1 MTNVANNTLVYKAV
15 AKGLAMLGD
24 QIDKD
29 NRKLI
34 QMLAS
39 LDKLQIKLSKG
50 PAGFKQLA
58 KAEKEV
64 DAATQAYA
72 QALHARAAAEQKRT
86 ELKKLLDTQLRQNLE
101 RDRGDQSALRK
112 DPAIQAGQKSRENR
126 AIANDPTQSYDVRK
140 KALDDYVLYEEQTL
154 QASAQSQIDMLIKQ
168 RAQEQKV
175 DAGNWKERQRIAE
188 ELAFEILPIYQGA
201 DKEQLK
207 VEIESLQ
214 TLLNMGDGALSM
226 EDRLN
231 YQQQLDNAKQ
241 VLQQVEN
248 VEALTAERIQ
258 TIRSQSRAV
267 DQKEQEQKN
276 EQELKSAQE
285 MAEKRDKLIA
295 DGVKVSKE
303 LMDGLFK
310 SSLNRLEKE
319 SEANEEWAEEQR
331 ERVDELE
338 EAGAISKEQA
348 DARKAAIDS
357 KEEERAKELEK
368 KKAELKKKQAI
379 YEKTLSIAQIGWSTA
394 AAILGI
400 WKDYPKY
407 DFGISATAATVMVAA
422 LGAAQIA
429 SVLATPL
436 PEYAAGTRNHPG
448 GLAVVGDGGRPEVVM
463 TPSGGLFRT
472 PASDTLVDL
481 PARSVV
487 FPSVE
492 EAMKNLDLFVP
503 SVADAID
510 SLDPLPKIDSRP
522 DNRTI
527 INIDVDRIVNTQEKN
542 TRVLNQILF
551 GVNRDRANRR
561 FYTLRAN
568 LRHTKTFN

>member
-175 DAGNWKERQRIAE
+175 DAGNRKERQRIAE
-188 ELAFEILPIYQGA
+188 ELAFEIAAIETRSIT
-201 DKEQLK
+201 EQLK
-207 VEIESLQ
+207 IESEGGQ
-214 TLLNMGDGALSM
+214 TMLAMTEDENARREIAVETEKKIDRQRIALMKSTSNTLIAANVLTGKETLKIKETIGKEVLALVQTTGAQEVKQTEKTEEEKAKIRAKVKADLIGFFKEGAKVS
-226 EDRLN
+226 DAAF
-231 YQQQLDNAKQ
+231 NA
-241 VLQQVEN
+241 
-248 VEALTAERIQ
+248 AIERID
-258 TIRSQSRAV
+258 RESKAN
-267 DQKEQEQKN
+267 QE
-276 EQELKSAQE
+276 A
-285 MAEKRDKLIA
+285 A
-295 DGVKVSKE
+295 D
-303 LMDGLFK
+303 
-310 SSLNRLEKE
+310 
-319 SEANEEWAEEQR
+319 EQR
-331 ERVDELE
+331 SRVDELE
-338 EAGAISKEQA
+338 MSGAISKEQA
-348 DARKAAIDS
+348 DARKAAITQ
-357 KEEERAKELEK
+357 KEEQREKELARQKAAMQK
-368 KKAELKKKQAI
+368 KKTIFEIILNTATAVVEALPNFILAGI
-379 YEKTLSIAQIGWSTA
+379 VA
-394 AAILGI
+394 AA
-400 WKDYPKY
+400 
-407 DFGISATAATVMVAA
+407 
-422 LGAAQIA
+422 GAAQLGIA
-429 SVLATPL
+429 IAQPL

-542 TRVLNQILF
+542 TWVLNQILF

>member
-86 ELKKLLDTQLRQNLE
+86 KLKKLLDTQLRQNLE

-175 DAGNWKERQRIAE
+175 DAGNRKERQRIAE
-188 ELAFEILPIYQGA
+188 ELAFEIAAIETRSIT
-201 DKEQLK
+201 EQLK
-207 VEIESLQ
+207 IESEGGQ
-214 TLLNMGDGALSM
+214 TMLAMTEDENARREIAVETEKKIDRQRIALMKSTSNTLIAANVLTGKETLKIKETIGKEVLALVQTTGAQEVKQTEKTEEEKAKIRAKVKADLIGFFKEGAKVS
-226 EDRLN
+226 DAAF
-231 YQQQLDNAKQ
+231 NA
-241 VLQQVEN
+241 
-248 VEALTAERIQ
+248 AIERID
-258 TIRSQSRAV
+258 RESKAN
-267 DQKEQEQKN
+267 QE
-276 EQELKSAQE
+276 A
-285 MAEKRDKLIA
+285 A
-295 DGVKVSKE
+295 D
-303 LMDGLFK
+303 
-310 SSLNRLEKE
+310 
-319 SEANEEWAEEQR
+319 EQR
-331 ERVDELE
+331 SRVDELE
-338 EAGAISKEQA
+338 MSGAISKEQA
-348 DARKAAIDS
+348 DARKAAITQ
-357 KEEERAKELEK
+357 KEEQREKELARQKAAMQK
-368 KKAELKKKQAI
+368 KKTIFEIILNTATAVVEALPNFILAGI
-379 YEKTLSIAQIGWSTA
+379 VA
-394 AAILGI
+394 AA
-400 WKDYPKY
+400 
-407 DFGISATAATVMVAA
+407 
-422 LGAAQIA
+422 GAAQLGIA
-429 SVLATPL
+429 IAQPL

>member
-1 MTNVANNTLVYKAV
+1 MTNVANNTLVYKSV

-175 DAGNWKERQRIAE
+175 DAGNRKERQRIAE
-188 ELAFEILPIYQGA
+188 ELAFEIAAIETRSIT
-201 DKEQLK
+201 EQLK
-207 VEIESLQ
+207 IESEGGQ
-214 TLLNMGDGALSM
+214 TMLAMTEDENARREIAVETEKKIDRQRIALMKSTSNTLIAANVLTGKETLKIKETIGKEVLALVQTTGAQEVKQTEKTEEEKAKIRAKVKADLIGFFKEGAKVS
-226 EDRLN
+226 DAAF
-231 YQQQLDNAKQ
+231 NA
-241 VLQQVEN
+241 
-248 VEALTAERIQ
+248 AIERID
-258 TIRSQSRAV
+258 RESKAN
-267 DQKEQEQKN
+267 QE
-276 EQELKSAQE
+276 A
-285 MAEKRDKLIA
+285 A
-295 DGVKVSKE
+295 D
-303 LMDGLFK
+303 
-310 SSLNRLEKE
+310 
-319 SEANEEWAEEQR
+319 EQR
-331 ERVDELE
+331 SRVDELE
-338 EAGAISKEQA
+338 MSGAISKEQA
-348 DARKAAIDS
+348 DARKAAITQ
-357 KEEERAKELEK
+357 KEEQREKELARQKAAMQK
-368 KKAELKKKQAI
+368 KKTIFEIILNTATAVVEALPNFILAGI
-379 YEKTLSIAQIGWSTA
+379 VA
-394 AAILGI
+394 AA
-400 WKDYPKY
+400 
-407 DFGISATAATVMVAA
+407 
-422 LGAAQIA
+422 GAAQLGIA
-429 SVLATPL
+429 IAQPL

>member
-175 DAGNWKERQRIAE
+175 DAGNQKERQRIAE
-188 ELAFEILPIYQGA
+188 ELAFEIAAIETRSIT
-201 DKEQLK
+201 EQLK
-207 VEIESLQ
+207 IESEGGQ
-214 TLLNMGDGALSM
+214 TMLAMTEDENARREIAVETEKKIDRQRIALMKSTSNTLIAANVLTGKETLKIKETIGKEVLALVQTTGAQEVKQTEKTEEEKAKIRAKVKADLIGFFKEGAKVS
-226 EDRLN
+226 DAAF
-231 YQQQLDNAKQ
+231 NA
-241 VLQQVEN
+241 
-248 VEALTAERIQ
+248 AIERID
-258 TIRSQSRAV
+258 RESKAN
-267 DQKEQEQKN
+267 QE
-276 EQELKSAQE
+276 A
-285 MAEKRDKLIA
+285 A
-295 DGVKVSKE
+295 D
-303 LMDGLFK
+303 
-310 SSLNRLEKE
+310 
-319 SEANEEWAEEQR
+319 EQR
-331 ERVDELE
+331 SRVDELE
-338 EAGAISKEQA
+338 MSGAISKEQA
-348 DARKAAIDS
+348 DARKAAITQ
-357 KEEERAKELEK
+357 KEEQREKELARQKAAMQK
-368 KKAELKKKQAI
+368 KKTIFEIILNTATAVVEALPNFILAGI
-379 YEKTLSIAQIGWSTA
+379 VA
-394 AAILGI
+394 AA
-400 WKDYPKY
+400 
-407 DFGISATAATVMVAA
+407 
-422 LGAAQIA
+422 GAAQLGIA
-429 SVLATPL
+429 IAQPL

>member
-39 LDKLQIKLSKG
+39 LDKLQIKLSTG

-175 DAGNWKERQRIAE
+175 DAGNRKERQRIAE
-188 ELAFEILPIYQGA
+188 ELAFEIAAIETRSIT
-201 DKEQLK
+201 EQLK
-207 VEIESLQ
+207 IESEGGQ
-214 TLLNMGDGALSM
+214 TMLAMTEDENARREIAVETEKKIDRQRIALMKSTSNTLIAANVLTGKETLKIKETIGKEVLALVQTTGAQEVKQTEKTEEEKAKIRAKVKADLIGFFKEGAKVS
-226 EDRLN
+226 DAAF
-231 YQQQLDNAKQ
+231 NA
-241 VLQQVEN
+241 
-248 VEALTAERIQ
+248 AIERID
-258 TIRSQSRAV
+258 RESKAN
-267 DQKEQEQKN
+267 QE
-276 EQELKSAQE
+276 A
-285 MAEKRDKLIA
+285 A
-295 DGVKVSKE
+295 D
-303 LMDGLFK
+303 
-310 SSLNRLEKE
+310 
-319 SEANEEWAEEQR
+319 EQR
-331 ERVDELE
+331 SRVDELE
-338 EAGAISKEQA
+338 MSGAISKEQA
-348 DARKAAIDS
+348 DARKAAIAQ
-357 KEEERAKELEK
+357 KEEQREKELARQKAAMQK
-368 KKAELKKKQAI
+368 KKTIFEIILNTATAVVEALPNFILAGI
-379 YEKTLSIAQIGWSTA
+379 VA
-394 AAILGI
+394 AA
-400 WKDYPKY
+400 
-407 DFGISATAATVMVAA
+407 
-422 LGAAQIA
+422 GAAQLGIA
-429 SVLATPL
+429 IAQPL

>member
-175 DAGNWKERQRIAE
+175 DAGNRKERQRIAE
-188 ELAFEILPIYQGA
+188 ELAFEIAAIETRSIT
-201 DKEQLK
+201 EQLK
-207 VEIESLQ
+207 IESEGGQ
-214 TLLNMGDGALSM
+214 TMLAMTEDENARREIAVETEKKIDRQRIALMKSTSNTLIAANVLTGKETLKIKETIGKEVLALVQTTGAQEVKQTEKTEEEKAKIRAKVKADLIGFFKEGAKVS
-226 EDRLN
+226 DAAF
-231 YQQQLDNAKQ
+231 NA
-241 VLQQVEN
+241 
-248 VEALTAERIQ
+248 AIERID
-258 TIRSQSRAV
+258 RESKAN
-267 DQKEQEQKN
+267 QE
-276 EQELKSAQE
+276 A
-285 MAEKRDKLIA
+285 A
-295 DGVKVSKE
+295 D
-303 LMDGLFK
+303 
-310 SSLNRLEKE
+310 
-319 SEANEEWAEEQR
+319 EQR
-331 ERVDELE
+331 SRVDELE
-338 EAGAISKEQA
+338 MSGAISKEQA
-348 DARKAAIDS
+348 DARKAAIAQ
-357 KEEERAKELEK
+357 KEEQREKELARQKAAMQK
-368 KKAELKKKQAI
+368 KKTIFEIILNTATAVVEALPNFILAGI
-379 YEKTLSIAQIGWSTA
+379 VA
-394 AAILGI
+394 AA
-400 WKDYPKY
+400 
-407 DFGISATAATVMVAA
+407 
-422 LGAAQIA
+422 GAAQLGIA
-429 SVLATPL
+429 IALPL

>member
-175 DAGNWKERQRIAE
+175 DAGNRKERQRIAE
-188 ELAFEILPIYQGA
+188 ELAFEIAAIETRSIT
-201 DKEQLK
+201 EQLK
-207 VEIESLQ
+207 IESEGGQ
-214 TLLNMGDGALSM
+214 TMLAMTEDENARREIAVETEKKIDRQRIALMKSTSNTLIAANVLTGKETLKIKETIGKEVLALVQTTGAQEVKQTEKTEEEKAKIRAKVKADLIGFFKEGAKVS
-226 EDRLN
+226 DAAF
-231 YQQQLDNAKQ
+231 NA
-241 VLQQVEN
+241 
-248 VEALTAERIQ
+248 AIERID
-258 TIRSQSRAV
+258 RESKAN
-267 DQKEQEQKN
+267 QE
-276 EQELKSAQE
+276 A
-285 MAEKRDKLIA
+285 A
-295 DGVKVSKE
+295 D
-303 LMDGLFK
+303 
-310 SSLNRLEKE
+310 
-319 SEANEEWAEEQR
+319 EQR
-331 ERVDELE
+331 SRVDELE
-338 EAGAISKEQA
+338 MSGAISKEQA
-348 DARKAAIDS
+348 DARKAAITQ
-357 KEEERAKELEK
+357 KEEQREKELARQKAAMQK
-368 KKAELKKKQAI
+368 KKTIFEIILNTATAVVEALPNFILAGI
-379 YEKTLSIAQIGWSTA
+379 VA
-394 AAILGI
+394 AA
-400 WKDYPKY
+400 
-407 DFGISATAATVMVAA
+407 
-422 LGAAQIA
+422 GAAQLGIA
-429 SVLATPL
+429 IAQPL

-481 PARSVV
+481 HARSVV

-551 GVNRDRANRR
+551 GMNRDRANRR

>member
-175 DAGNWKERQRIAE
+175 DAGNRKERQRIAE
-188 ELAFEILPIYQGA
+188 ELAFEIAAIETRSIT
-201 DKEQLK
+201 EQLK
-207 VEIESLQ
+207 IESEGGQ
-214 TLLNMGDGALSM
+214 TMLAMTEDENARREIAVETEKKIDRQRIALMKSTSNTLIAANVLTGKETLKIKETIGKEVLALVQTTGAQEVKQTEKTEEEKAKIRAKVKADLIGFFKEGAKVS
-226 EDRLN
+226 DAAF
-231 YQQQLDNAKQ
+231 NA
-241 VLQQVEN
+241 
-248 VEALTAERIQ
+248 AIERID
-258 TIRSQSRAV
+258 RESKAN
-267 DQKEQEQKN
+267 QE
-276 EQELKSAQE
+276 A
-285 MAEKRDKLIA
+285 A
-295 DGVKVSKE
+295 D
-303 LMDGLFK
+303 
-310 SSLNRLEKE
+310 
-319 SEANEEWAEEQR
+319 EQR
-331 ERVDELE
+331 SRVDELE
-338 EAGAISKEQA
+338 MSGAISKEQA
-348 DARKAAIDS
+348 DARKAAITQ
-357 KEEERAKELEK
+357 KEEQREKELARQKAAMQK
-368 KKAELKKKQAI
+368 KKTIFEIILNTATAVVEALPNFILAGI
-379 YEKTLSIAQIGWSTA
+379 VA
-394 AAILGI
+394 AA
-400 WKDYPKY
+400 
-407 DFGISATAATVMVAA
+407 
-422 LGAAQIA
+422 GAAQLGIA
-429 SVLATPL
+429 IAQPL

-472 PASDTLVDL
+472 PASDTLVDQ

>member
-101 RDRGDQSALRK
+101 RDRGDQSVLRK

-175 DAGNWKERQRIAE
+175 DAGNRKERQRIAE
-188 ELAFEILPIYQGA
+188 ELAFEIAAIETRSIT
-201 DKEQLK
+201 EQLK
-207 VEIESLQ
+207 IESEGGQ
-214 TLLNMGDGALSM
+214 TMLAMTEDENPRREIAVETEKKIDRQRIALMKSTSNTLIAANVLTGKETLKIKETIGKEVLALVQTTGAQEVKQTEKTEEEKAKIRAKVKADLIGFFKEGAKVS
-226 EDRLN
+226 DAAF
-231 YQQQLDNAKQ
+231 NA
-241 VLQQVEN
+241 
-248 VEALTAERIQ
+248 AIERID
-258 TIRSQSRAV
+258 RESKAN
-267 DQKEQEQKN
+267 QE
-276 EQELKSAQE
+276 A
-285 MAEKRDKLIA
+285 A
-295 DGVKVSKE
+295 D
-303 LMDGLFK
+303 
-310 SSLNRLEKE
+310 
-319 SEANEEWAEEQR
+319 EQR
-331 ERVDELE
+331 SRVDELE
-338 EAGAISKEQA
+338 MSGAISKEQA
-348 DARKAAIDS
+348 DARKAAITQ
-357 KEEERAKELEK
+357 KEEQREKELARQKAAMQK
-368 KKAELKKKQAI
+368 KKTIFEIILNTATAVVEALPNFILAGI
-379 YEKTLSIAQIGWSTA
+379 VA
-394 AAILGI
+394 AA
-400 WKDYPKY
+400 
-407 DFGISATAATVMVAA
+407 
-422 LGAAQIA
+422 GAAQLGIA
-429 SVLATPL
+429 IAQPL

>member
-15 AKGLAMLGD
+15 AKGLAMLSD

-175 DAGNWKERQRIAE
+175 DAGNRKERQRIAE
-188 ELAFEILPIYQGA
+188 ELAFEIAAIETRSIT
-201 DKEQLK
+201 EQLK
-207 VEIESLQ
+207 IESEGGQ
-214 TLLNMGDGALSM
+214 TMLAMTEDENARREIAVETEKKIDRQRIALMKSTSNTLIAANVLTGKETLKIKETIGKEVLALVQTTGAQEVKQTEKTEEEKAKIRAKVKADLIGFFKEGAKVS
-226 EDRLN
+226 DAAF
-231 YQQQLDNAKQ
+231 NA
-241 VLQQVEN
+241 
-248 VEALTAERIQ
+248 AIERID
-258 TIRSQSRAV
+258 RESKAN
-267 DQKEQEQKN
+267 QE
-276 EQELKSAQE
+276 A
-285 MAEKRDKLIA
+285 A
-295 DGVKVSKE
+295 D
-303 LMDGLFK
+303 
-310 SSLNRLEKE
+310 
-319 SEANEEWAEEQR
+319 EQR
-331 ERVDELE
+331 SRVDELE
-338 EAGAISKEQA
+338 MSGAISKEQA
-348 DARKAAIDS
+348 DARKAAITQ
-357 KEEERAKELEK
+357 KEEQREKELARQKAAMQK
-368 KKAELKKKQAI
+368 KKTIFEIILNTATAVVEALPNFILAGI
-379 YEKTLSIAQIGWSTA
+379 VA
-394 AAILGI
+394 AA
-400 WKDYPKY
+400 
-407 DFGISATAATVMVAA
+407 
-422 LGAAQIA
+422 GAAQLGIA
-429 SVLATPL
+429 IAQPL

>member
-175 DAGNWKERQRIAE
+175 DAGNRKERQRIAE
-188 ELAFEILPIYQGA
+188 ELAFEIAAIETRSIT
-201 DKEQLK
+201 EQLK
-207 VEIESLQ
+207 IESEGGQ
-214 TLLNMGDGALSM
+214 TMLAMTEDENARREIAVETEKKIDRQRIALMKSTSNTLIAANVLTGKETLKIKETIGKEVLALVQTTGAQEVKQTEKTEEEKAKIRAKVKADLIGFFKEGAKVS
-226 EDRLN
+226 DAAF
-231 YQQQLDNAKQ
+231 NA
-241 VLQQVEN
+241 
-248 VEALTAERIQ
+248 AIERID
-258 TIRSQSRAV
+258 RESKAN
-267 DQKEQEQKN
+267 QE
-276 EQELKSAQE
+276 A
-285 MAEKRDKLIA
+285 A
-295 DGVKVSKE
+295 D
-303 LMDGLFK
+303 
-310 SSLNRLEKE
+310 
-319 SEANEEWAEEQR
+319 EQR
-331 ERVDELE
+331 SRVDELE
-338 EAGAISKEQA
+338 MSGAISKAQAAARTAAITQKEEQREKEL
-348 DARKAAIDS
+348 ARQKAAMQ
-357 KEEERAKELEK
+357 K
-368 KKAELKKKQAI
+368 KKTIFEIILNTATAVVEALPNFILAGI
-379 YEKTLSIAQIGWSTA
+379 VA
-394 AAILGI
+394 AA
-400 WKDYPKY
+400 
-407 DFGISATAATVMVAA
+407 
-422 LGAAQIA
+422 GAAQLGIA
-429 SVLATPL
+429 IAQPL

>member
-101 RDRGDQSALRK
+101 RDRGDQSVLRK

-175 DAGNWKERQRIAE
+175 DAGNRKERQRIAE
-188 ELAFEILPIYQGA
+188 ELAFEIAAIETRSIT
-201 DKEQLK
+201 EQLK
-207 VEIESLQ
+207 IESEGGQ
-214 TLLNMGDGALSM
+214 TMLAMTEDENARREIAVETEKKIDRQRIALMKSTSNTLIAANVLTGKETLKIKETIGKEVLALVQTTGAQEVKQTEKTEEEKAKIRAKVKADLIGFFKEGAKVS
-226 EDRLN
+226 DAAF
-231 YQQQLDNAKQ
+231 NA
-241 VLQQVEN
+241 
-248 VEALTAERIQ
+248 AIERID
-258 TIRSQSRAV
+258 RESKAN
-267 DQKEQEQKN
+267 QE
-276 EQELKSAQE
+276 A
-285 MAEKRDKLIA
+285 A
-295 DGVKVSKE
+295 D
-303 LMDGLFK
+303 
-310 SSLNRLEKE
+310 
-319 SEANEEWAEEQR
+319 EQR
-331 ERVDELE
+331 SRVDELE
-338 EAGAISKEQA
+338 MSGAISKEQA
-348 DARKAAIDS
+348 DARKAAIAQ
-357 KEEERAKELEK
+357 KEEQREKELARQKAAMQK
-368 KKAELKKKQAI
+368 KKTIFEIILNTATAVVEALPNFILAGI
-379 YEKTLSIAQIGWSTA
+379 VA
-394 AAILGI
+394 AA
-400 WKDYPKY
+400 
-407 DFGISATAATVMVAA
+407 
-422 LGAAQIA
+422 GAAQLGIA
-429 SVLATPL
+429 IAQPL

>member
-175 DAGNWKERQRIAE
+175 DAGNQKERQRIAE
-188 ELAFEILPIYQGA
+188 ELAFEIAAIETRSIT
-201 DKEQLK
+201 EQLK
-207 VEIESLQ
+207 IESEGGQ
-214 TLLNMGDGALSM
+214 TMLAMTEDENARREIAVETEKKIDRQRIALMKSTSNTLIAANVLTGKETLKIKETIGKEVLALVQTTGAQEVKQTEKTEEEKAKIRAKVKADLIGFFKEGAKVS
-226 EDRLN
+226 DAAF
-231 YQQQLDNAKQ
+231 NA
-241 VLQQVEN
+241 
-248 VEALTAERIQ
+248 AIERID
-258 TIRSQSRAV
+258 RESKAN
-267 DQKEQEQKN
+267 QE
-276 EQELKSAQE
+276 A
-285 MAEKRDKLIA
+285 A
-295 DGVKVSKE
+295 D
-303 LMDGLFK
+303 
-310 SSLNRLEKE
+310 
-319 SEANEEWAEEQR
+319 EQR
-331 ERVDELE
+331 SRVDELE
-338 EAGAISKEQA
+338 MSGAISKEQA
-348 DARKAAIDS
+348 DARKAAIAQ
-357 KEEERAKELEK
+357 KEEQREKELARQKAAMQK
-368 KKAELKKKQAI
+368 KKTIFEIILNTATAVVEALPNFILAGI
-379 YEKTLSIAQIGWSTA
+379 VA
-394 AAILGI
+394 AA
-400 WKDYPKY
+400 
-407 DFGISATAATVMVAA
+407 
-422 LGAAQIA
+422 GAAQLGIA
-429 SVLATPL
+429 IAQPL

>member
-175 DAGNWKERQRIAE
+175 DAGNRKERQRIAE
-188 ELAFEILPIYQGA
+188 ELAFEIAAIETRSIT
-201 DKEQLK
+201 EQLK
-207 VEIESLQ
+207 IESEGGQ
-214 TLLNMGDGALSM
+214 TMLAMTEDENARREIAVETEKKIDRQRIALMKSTSNTLIAANVLTGKETLKIKETIGKEVLALVQTTGAQEVKQTEKTEEEKAKIRAKVKADLIGFFKEGAKVS
-226 EDRLN
+226 DAAF
-231 YQQQLDNAKQ
+231 NA
-241 VLQQVEN
+241 
-248 VEALTAERIQ
+248 AIERID
-258 TIRSQSRAV
+258 RESKAN
-267 DQKEQEQKN
+267 QE
-276 EQELKSAQE
+276 A
-285 MAEKRDKLIA
+285 A
-295 DGVKVSKE
+295 D
-303 LMDGLFK
+303 
-310 SSLNRLEKE
+310 
-319 SEANEEWAEEQR
+319 EQR
-331 ERVDELE
+331 SRVDELE
-338 EAGAISKEQA
+338 MSGAISKEQA
-348 DARKAAIDS
+348 DARKAAITQ
-357 KEEERAKELEK
+357 KEEQREKELARQKAAMQK
-368 KKAELKKKQAI
+368 KKTIFEIILNTATAVVEALPNFILAGI
-379 YEKTLSIAQIGWSTA
+379 VA
-394 AAILGI
+394 AA
-400 WKDYPKY
+400 
-407 DFGISATAATVMVAA
+407 
-422 LGAAQIA
+422 GAAQLGIA
-429 SVLATPL
+429 IAQPL

-463 TPSGGLFRT
+463 TPSGGLFRP
-472 PASDTLVDL
+472 PASDTLVGL

>member
-1 MTNVANNTLVYKAV
+1 MTNVANNTLVYKSV

-175 DAGNWKERQRIAE
+175 DAGNRKERQRIAE
-188 ELAFEILPIYQGA
+188 ELAFEIAAIETRSIT
-201 DKEQLK
+201 EQLK
-207 VEIESLQ
+207 IESEGGQ
-214 TLLNMGDGALSM
+214 TMLAMTEDENARREIAVETEKKIDRQRIALMKSTSNTLIAANVLTGKETLKIKETIGKEVLALVQTTGAQEVKQTEKTEEEKAKIRAKVKADLIGFFKEGAKVS
-226 EDRLN
+226 DAAF
-231 YQQQLDNAKQ
+231 NA
-241 VLQQVEN
+241 
-248 VEALTAERIQ
+248 AIERID
-258 TIRSQSRAV
+258 RESKAN
-267 DQKEQEQKN
+267 QE
-276 EQELKSAQE
+276 A
-285 MAEKRDKLIA
+285 A
-295 DGVKVSKE
+295 D
-303 LMDGLFK
+303 
-310 SSLNRLEKE
+310 
-319 SEANEEWAEEQR
+319 EQR
-331 ERVDELE
+331 SRVDELE
-338 EAGAISKEQA
+338 MSGAISKEQA
-348 DARKAAIDS
+348 DARKAAITQ
-357 KEEERAKELEK
+357 KEEQREKELARQKAAMQK
-368 KKAELKKKQAI
+368 KKTIFEIILNTATAVVEALPNFILAGI
-379 YEKTLSIAQIGWSTA
+379 VA
-394 AAILGI
+394 AA
-400 WKDYPKY
+400 
-407 DFGISATAATVMVAA
+407 
-422 LGAAQIA
+422 GAAQLGIA
-429 SVLATPL
+429 IAQPL

-448 GLAVVGDGGRPEVVM
+448 GLAVVGNGGRPEVVM

>member
-1 MTNVANNTLVYKAV
+1 MTNVANNTLVYKSV

-175 DAGNWKERQRIAE
+175 DAGNRKERQRIAE
-188 ELAFEILPIYQGA
+188 ELAFEIAAIETRSIT
-201 DKEQLK
+201 EQLK
-207 VEIESLQ
+207 IESEGGQ
-214 TLLNMGDGALSM
+214 TMLAMTEDENARREIAVETEKKIDRQRIALMKSTSNTLIAANVLTGKETLKIKETIGKEVLALVQTTGAQEVKQTEKTEEEKAKIRAKVKAYLIGFFKEGAKVS
-226 EDRLN
+226 DAAF
-231 YQQQLDNAKQ
+231 NA
-241 VLQQVEN
+241 
-248 VEALTAERIQ
+248 AIERID
-258 TIRSQSRAV
+258 RESKAN
-267 DQKEQEQKN
+267 QE
-276 EQELKSAQE
+276 A
-285 MAEKRDKLIA
+285 A
-295 DGVKVSKE
+295 D
-303 LMDGLFK
+303 
-310 SSLNRLEKE
+310 
-319 SEANEEWAEEQR
+319 EQR
-331 ERVDELE
+331 SRVDELE
-338 EAGAISKEQA
+338 MSGAISKEQA
-348 DARKAAIDS
+348 DARKAAITQ
-357 KEEERAKELEK
+357 KEEQREKELARQKAAMQK
-368 KKAELKKKQAI
+368 KKTIFEIILNTATAVVEALPNFILAGI
-379 YEKTLSIAQIGWSTA
+379 VA
-394 AAILGI
+394 AA
-400 WKDYPKY
+400 
-407 DFGISATAATVMVAA
+407 
-422 LGAAQIA
+422 GAAQLGIA
-429 SVLATPL
+429 IAQPL

-551 GVNRDRANRR
+551 GVNRDCANRR

>member
-175 DAGNWKERQRIAE
+175 DAGNRKERQRIAE
-188 ELAFEILPIYQGA
+188 ELAFEIAAIETRSIP
-201 DKEQLK
+201 EQLK
-207 VEIESLQ
+207 IESEGGQ
-214 TLLNMGDGALSM
+214 TMLAMTEDENARREIAVETEKKIDRQRIALMKSTSNTLIAANVLTGKETLKIKETIGKEVLALVQTTGAQEVKQTEKTEEEKAKIRAKVKADLIGFFKEGAKVS
-226 EDRLN
+226 DAAF
-231 YQQQLDNAKQ
+231 NA
-241 VLQQVEN
+241 
-248 VEALTAERIQ
+248 AIERID
-258 TIRSQSRAV
+258 RESKAN
-267 DQKEQEQKN
+267 QE
-276 EQELKSAQE
+276 A
-285 MAEKRDKLIA
+285 A
-295 DGVKVSKE
+295 D
-303 LMDGLFK
+303 
-310 SSLNRLEKE
+310 
-319 SEANEEWAEEQR
+319 EQR
-331 ERVDELE
+331 SRVDELE
-338 EAGAISKEQA
+338 MSGAISKEQA
-348 DARKAAIDS
+348 DARKAAITQ
-357 KEEERAKELEK
+357 KEEQREKELARQKAAMQK
-368 KKAELKKKQAI
+368 KKTIFEIILNTATAVVEALPNFILAGI
-379 YEKTLSIAQIGWSTA
+379 VA
-394 AAILGI
+394 AA
-400 WKDYPKY
+400 
-407 DFGISATAATVMVAA
+407 
-422 LGAAQIA
+422 GAAQLGIA
-429 SVLATPL
+429 IAQPL

>member
-1 MTNVANNTLVYKAV
+1 MTNVANNTLVYKSV

-175 DAGNWKERQRIAE
+175 DAGNRKERQRIAE
-188 ELAFEILPIYQGA
+188 ELAFEIASIETRSIT
-201 DKEQLK
+201 EQLK
-207 VEIESLQ
+207 IESEGGQ
-214 TLLNMGDGALSM
+214 TMLAMTEDENARREIAVETEKKIDRQRIALMKSTSNTLIAANVLTGKETLKIKETIGKEVLALVQTTGAQEVKQTEKTEEEKAKIRAKVKADLIGFFKEGAKVS
-226 EDRLN
+226 DAAF
-231 YQQQLDNAKQ
+231 NA
-241 VLQQVEN
+241 
-248 VEALTAERIQ
+248 AIERID
-258 TIRSQSRAV
+258 RESKAN
-267 DQKEQEQKN
+267 QE
-276 EQELKSAQE
+276 A
-285 MAEKRDKLIA
+285 A
-295 DGVKVSKE
+295 D
-303 LMDGLFK
+303 
-310 SSLNRLEKE
+310 
-319 SEANEEWAEEQR
+319 EQR
-331 ERVDELE
+331 SRVDELE
-338 EAGAISKEQA
+338 MSGAISKEQA
-348 DARKAAIDS
+348 DARKAAITQ
-357 KEEERAKELEK
+357 KEEQREKELARQKAAMQK
-368 KKAELKKKQAI
+368 KKTIFEINLNTATAVVEALPNFILAGI
-379 YEKTLSIAQIGWSTA
+379 VA
-394 AAILGI
+394 AA
-400 WKDYPKY
+400 
-407 DFGISATAATVMVAA
+407 
-422 LGAAQIA
+422 GAAQLGIA
-429 SVLATPL
+429 IAQPL

-551 GVNRDRANRR
+551 GVNRDCANRR

>member
-58 KAEKEV
+58 KAEKKV

-175 DAGNWKERQRIAE
+175 DAGNQKERQRIAE
-188 ELAFEILPIYQGA
+188 ELAFEIAAIETRSIT
-201 DKEQLK
+201 EQLK
-207 VEIESLQ
+207 IESEGGQ
-214 TLLNMGDGALSM
+214 TMLAMTEDENARREIAVETEKKIDRQRIALMKSTSNTLIAANVLTGKETLKIKETIGKEVLALVQTTGAQEVKQTEKTEEEKAKIRAKVKADLIGFFKEGAKVS
-226 EDRLN
+226 DAAF
-231 YQQQLDNAKQ
+231 NA
-241 VLQQVEN
+241 
-248 VEALTAERIQ
+248 AIERID
-258 TIRSQSRAV
+258 RESKAN
-267 DQKEQEQKN
+267 QE
-276 EQELKSAQE
+276 A
-285 MAEKRDKLIA
+285 A
-295 DGVKVSKE
+295 D
-303 LMDGLFK
+303 
-310 SSLNRLEKE
+310 
-319 SEANEEWAEEQR
+319 EQR
-331 ERVDELE
+331 SRVDELE
-338 EAGAISKEQA
+338 MSGAISKEQA
-348 DARKAAIDS
+348 DARKAAITQ
-357 KEEERAKELEK
+357 KEEQREKELARQKAAMQK
-368 KKAELKKKQAI
+368 KKTIFEIILNTATAVVEALPNFILAGI
-379 YEKTLSIAQIGWSTA
+379 VA
-394 AAILGI
+394 AA
-400 WKDYPKY
+400 
-407 DFGISATAATVMVAA
+407 
-422 LGAAQIA
+422 GAAQLGIA
-429 SVLATPL
+429 IAQPL

>member
-72 QALHARAAAEQKRT
+72 QALHARAAAEQKRP

-175 DAGNWKERQRIAE
+175 DAGNRKERQRIAE
-188 ELAFEILPIYQGA
+188 ELAFEIAAIETRSIT
-201 DKEQLK
+201 EQLK
-207 VEIESLQ
+207 IESEGGQ
-214 TLLNMGDGALSM
+214 TMLAMTEDENARREIAVETEKKIDRQRIALMKSTSNTLIAANVLTGKETLKIKETIGKEVLALVQTTGAQEVKQTEKTEEEKAKIRAKVKADLIGFFKEGAKVS
-226 EDRLN
+226 DAAF
-231 YQQQLDNAKQ
+231 NA
-241 VLQQVEN
+241 
-248 VEALTAERIQ
+248 AIERID
-258 TIRSQSRAV
+258 RESKAN
-267 DQKEQEQKN
+267 QE
-276 EQELKSAQE
+276 A
-285 MAEKRDKLIA
+285 A
-295 DGVKVSKE
+295 D
-303 LMDGLFK
+303 
-310 SSLNRLEKE
+310 
-319 SEANEEWAEEQR
+319 EQR
-331 ERVDELE
+331 SRVDELE
-338 EAGAISKEQA
+338 MSGAISKEQA
-348 DARKAAIDS
+348 DARKAAITQ
-357 KEEERAKELEK
+357 KEEQREKELARQKAAMQK
-368 KKAELKKKQAI
+368 KKTIFEIILNTATAVVEALPNFILAGI
-379 YEKTLSIAQIGWSTA
+379 VA
-394 AAILGI
+394 AA
-400 WKDYPKY
+400 
-407 DFGISATAATVMVAA
+407 
-422 LGAAQIA
+422 GAAQLGVAIA
-429 SVLATPL
+429 QPL

>member
-175 DAGNWKERQRIAE
+175 DAGNRKERQRIAE
-188 ELAFEILPIYQGA
+188 ELAFEIAAIETRSIT
-201 DKEQLK
+201 EQLK
-207 VEIESLQ
+207 IESEGGQ
-214 TLLNMGDGALSM
+214 TMLAMTEDENARREIAVETEKKIDRQRIALMKSTSNTLIAANVLTGKETLKIKETIGKEVLALVQTTGAQEVKQTEKTEEEKAKIRAKVKADLIGFFKEGAKVS
-226 EDRLN
+226 DAAF
-231 YQQQLDNAKQ
+231 NA
-241 VLQQVEN
+241 
-248 VEALTAERIQ
+248 AIERID
-258 TIRSQSRAV
+258 RESKAN
-267 DQKEQEQKN
+267 QE
-276 EQELKSAQE
+276 A
-285 MAEKRDKLIA
+285 A
-295 DGVKVSKE
+295 D
-303 LMDGLFK
+303 
-310 SSLNRLEKE
+310 
-319 SEANEEWAEEQR
+319 EQR
-331 ERVDELE
+331 SRVDELE
-338 EAGAISKEQA
+338 MSGAISKEQA
-348 DARKAAIDS
+348 DARKAAITQ
-357 KEEERAKELEK
+357 KEEQREKELARQKAAMQK
-368 KKAELKKKQAI
+368 KKTIFDIILNTATAVVEALPNFILAGI
-379 YEKTLSIAQIGWSTA
+379 VA
-394 AAILGI
+394 AA
-400 WKDYPKY
+400 
-407 DFGISATAATVMVAA
+407 
-422 LGAAQIA
+422 GAAQLGIA
-429 SVLATPL
+429 IAQPL

>member
-1 MTNVANNTLVYKAV
+1 MTNVANNTLVYKSV

-175 DAGNWKERQRIAE
+175 DAGNRKERQRIAE
-188 ELAFEILPIYQGA
+188 ELAFEIAAIETRSIT
-201 DKEQLK
+201 EQLK
-207 VEIESLQ
+207 IESEGGQ
-214 TLLNMGDGALSM
+214 TMLAMTEDENARREIAVETEKKIDRQRIALMKSTSNTLIAANVLTGKETLKIKETIGKEVLALVQTTGAQEVKQTEKTEEKKAKIRAKVKADLIGFFKEGAKVS
-226 EDRLN
+226 DAAF
-231 YQQQLDNAKQ
+231 NA
-241 VLQQVEN
+241 
-248 VEALTAERIQ
+248 AIERID
-258 TIRSQSRAV
+258 RESKAN
-267 DQKEQEQKN
+267 QE
-276 EQELKSAQE
+276 A
-285 MAEKRDKLIA
+285 A
-295 DGVKVSKE
+295 D
-303 LMDGLFK
+303 
-310 SSLNRLEKE
+310 
-319 SEANEEWAEEQR
+319 EQR
-331 ERVDELE
+331 SRVDELE
-338 EAGAISKEQA
+338 MSGAISKEQA
-348 DARKAAIDS
+348 DARKAAIAQ
-357 KEEERAKELEK
+357 KEEQREKELARQKAAMQK
-368 KKAELKKKQAI
+368 KKTIFEIILNTATAVVEALPNFILAGI
-379 YEKTLSIAQIGWSTA
+379 VA
-394 AAILGI
+394 AA
-400 WKDYPKY
+400 
-407 DFGISATAATVMVAA
+407 
-422 LGAAQIA
+422 GAAQLGIA
-429 SVLATPL
+429 IAQPL

-522 DNRTI
+522 DDRTI

>member
-1 MTNVANNTLVYKAV
+1 MTNVANNTLVYKSV

-29 NRKLI
+29 NRKLL

-175 DAGNWKERQRIAE
+175 DAGNRKERQRIAE
-188 ELAFEILPIYQGA
+188 ELAFEIAAIETRSIT
-201 DKEQLK
+201 EQLK
-207 VEIESLQ
+207 IESEGGQ
-214 TLLNMGDGALSM
+214 TMLAMTEDENARREIAVETEKKIDRQRIALMKSTSNTLIAANVLTGKETLKIKETIGKEVLALVQTTGAQEVKQTEKTEEEKAKIRAKVKADLIGFFKEGAKVS
-226 EDRLN
+226 DAAF
-231 YQQQLDNAKQ
+231 NA
-241 VLQQVEN
+241 
-248 VEALTAERIQ
+248 AIERID
-258 TIRSQSRAV
+258 RESKAN
-267 DQKEQEQKN
+267 QE
-276 EQELKSAQE
+276 A
-285 MAEKRDKLIA
+285 A
-295 DGVKVSKE
+295 D
-303 LMDGLFK
+303 
-310 SSLNRLEKE
+310 
-319 SEANEEWAEEQR
+319 EQR
-331 ERVDELE
+331 SRVDELE
-338 EAGAISKEQA
+338 MSGAISKEQA
-348 DARKAAIDS
+348 DARKAAITQ
-357 KEEERAKELEK
+357 KEEQREKELARQKAAMQK
-368 KKAELKKKQAI
+368 KKTIFEIILNTATAVVEALPNFILAGI
-379 YEKTLSIAQIGWSTA
+379 VA
-394 AAILGI
+394 AA
-400 WKDYPKY
+400 
-407 DFGISATAATVMVAA
+407 
-422 LGAAQIA
+422 GAAQLGIA
-429 SVLATPL
+429 IAQPL

-551 GVNRDRANRR
+551 GVNRDCANRR

>member
-175 DAGNWKERQRIAE
+175 DAGNRKERQRIAE
-188 ELAFEILPIYQGA
+188 ELAFEIAAIETRSIT
-201 DKEQLK
+201 EQLK
-207 VEIESLQ
+207 IESEGGQ
-214 TLLNMGDGALSM
+214 TMLAMTEDENARREIAVETEKKIDRQRIALMKSTSNTLIAANVLTGKETLKIKETIGKEVLAIVHTTGAQEVKQTEKTEEEKAKIRAKVKADLIGFFKEGAKVS
-226 EDRLN
+226 DAAF
-231 YQQQLDNAKQ
+231 NA
-241 VLQQVEN
+241 
-248 VEALTAERIQ
+248 AIERID
-258 TIRSQSRAV
+258 RESKAN
-267 DQKEQEQKN
+267 QE
-276 EQELKSAQE
+276 A
-285 MAEKRDKLIA
+285 A
-295 DGVKVSKE
+295 D
-303 LMDGLFK
+303 
-310 SSLNRLEKE
+310 
-319 SEANEEWAEEQR
+319 EQR
-331 ERVDELE
+331 SRVDELE
-338 EAGAISKEQA
+338 MSGAISKEQA
-348 DARKAAIDS
+348 DARKAAITQ
-357 KEEERAKELEK
+357 KEEQREKELARQKAAMQK
-368 KKAELKKKQAI
+368 KKTIFEIILNTATAVVEALPNFILAGI
-379 YEKTLSIAQIGWSTA
+379 VA
-394 AAILGI
+394 AA
-400 WKDYPKY
+400 
-407 DFGISATAATVMVAA
+407 
-422 LGAAQIA
+422 GAAQLGIA
-429 SVLATPL
+429 IAQPL

-551 GVNRDRANRR
+551 GMNRDRANRR

>member
-175 DAGNWKERQRIAE
+175 DAGNQKERQRIAE
-188 ELAFEILPIYQGA
+188 ELAFEIAAIETRSIT
-201 DKEQLK
+201 EQLK
-207 VEIESLQ
+207 IESEGGQ
-214 TLLNMGDGALSM
+214 TMLAMTEDENARREIAVETEKKIDRQRIALMKSTSNTLIAANVLTGKETLKIKETIGKEVLALVQTTGAQEVKQTEKTEEEKAKIRAKVKADLIGFFKEGAKVS
-226 EDRLN
+226 DAAF
-231 YQQQLDNAKQ
+231 NA
-241 VLQQVEN
+241 
-248 VEALTAERIQ
+248 AIERID
-258 TIRSQSRAV
+258 RESKAN
-267 DQKEQEQKN
+267 QE
-276 EQELKSAQE
+276 A
-285 MAEKRDKLIA
+285 A
-295 DGVKVSKE
+295 D
-303 LMDGLFK
+303 
-310 SSLNRLEKE
+310 
-319 SEANEEWAEEQR
+319 EQR
-331 ERVDELE
+331 SRVDELE
-338 EAGAISKEQA
+338 MSGAISKEQA
-348 DARKAAIDS
+348 DARKAAIAQ
-357 KEEERAKELEK
+357 KEEQREKELARQKAAMQK
-368 KKAELKKKQAI
+368 KK
-379 YEKTLSIAQIGWSTA
+379 TLFEIILNTATAVVEALPNFILAGIVA
-394 AAILGI
+394 AA
-400 WKDYPKY
+400 
-407 DFGISATAATVMVAA
+407 
-422 LGAAQIA
+422 GAAQLGIA
-429 SVLATPL
+429 IAQPL

>member
-175 DAGNWKERQRIAE
+175 DAGNRKERQRIAE
-188 ELAFEILPIYQGA
+188 ELAFEIAAIETRSIT
-201 DKEQLK
+201 EQL
-207 VEIESLQ
+207 EIESEGGQ
-214 TLLNMGDGALSM
+214 TMLAMTEDENARREIAVETEKKIDRQRIALMKSTSNTLIAANVLTGKETLKIKETIGKEVLALVQTTGAQEVKQTEKTEEEKAKIRAKVKADLIGFFKEGAKVS
-226 EDRLN
+226 DAAF
-231 YQQQLDNAKQ
+231 NA
-241 VLQQVEN
+241 
-248 VEALTAERIQ
+248 AIERID
-258 TIRSQSRAV
+258 RESKAN
-267 DQKEQEQKN
+267 QE
-276 EQELKSAQE
+276 A
-285 MAEKRDKLIA
+285 A
-295 DGVKVSKE
+295 D
-303 LMDGLFK
+303 
-310 SSLNRLEKE
+310 
-319 SEANEEWAEEQR
+319 EQR
-331 ERVDELE
+331 SRVDELE
-338 EAGAISKEQA
+338 MSGAISKEQA
-348 DARKAAIDS
+348 DARKAAIAQ
-357 KEEERAKELEK
+357 KEEQREKELARQKAAMQK
-368 KKAELKKKQAI
+368 KKTIFEIILNTATAVVEALPNFILAGI
-379 YEKTLSIAQIGWSTA
+379 VA
-394 AAILGI
+394 AA
-400 WKDYPKY
+400 
-407 DFGISATAATVMVAA
+407 
-422 LGAAQIA
+422 GAAQLGIA
-429 SVLATPL
+429 IAQPL

>member
-1 MTNVANNTLVYKAV
+1 MTNVANNTLVYKSV

-175 DAGNWKERQRIAE
+175 DAGNRKERQRIAE
-188 ELAFEILPIYQGA
+188 ELAFEIAAIETRSIT
-201 DKEQLK
+201 EQLK
-207 VEIESLQ
+207 IESEGGQ
-214 TLLNMGDGALSM
+214 TMLAMTEDENARREIAVETEKKIDRQRIALMKSTSNTMIAANVLTGKETLKIKETIGKEVLALVQTTGAQEVKQTEKTEEEKAKIRAKVKADLIGFFKEGAKVS
-226 EDRLN
+226 DAAF
-231 YQQQLDNAKQ
+231 NA
-241 VLQQVEN
+241 
-248 VEALTAERIQ
+248 AIERID
-258 TIRSQSRAV
+258 RESKAN
-267 DQKEQEQKN
+267 QE
-276 EQELKSAQE
+276 A
-285 MAEKRDKLIA
+285 A
-295 DGVKVSKE
+295 D
-303 LMDGLFK
+303 
-310 SSLNRLEKE
+310 
-319 SEANEEWAEEQR
+319 EQR
-331 ERVDELE
+331 SRVDELE
-338 EAGAISKEQA
+338 MSGAISKEQA
-348 DARKAAIDS
+348 DARKAAITQ
-357 KEEERAKELEK
+357 KEEQREKELARQKAAMQK
-368 KKAELKKKQAI
+368 KKTIFEIILNTATAVVEALPNFILAGI
-379 YEKTLSIAQIGWSTA
+379 VA
-394 AAILGI
+394 AA
-400 WKDYPKY
+400 
-407 DFGISATAATVMVAA
+407 
-422 LGAAQIA
+422 GAAQLGIA
-429 SVLATPL
+429 IAQPL

>member
-1 MTNVANNTLVYKAV
+1 MTNVANNTLVYKSV

-175 DAGNWKERQRIAE
+175 DAGNRKERQRIAE
-188 ELAFEILPIYQGA
+188 ELAFEIAAIETRSIT
-201 DKEQLK
+201 EQLK
-207 VEIESLQ
+207 IESEGGQ
-214 TLLNMGDGALSM
+214 TMLAMTEDENARREIAVETEKKIDRQRIALMKSTSNTLIAANVLTGKETLKIKETIGKEVLALVQTTGAQEVKQTEKTEEEKAKIRAKVKADLIGFFKEGAKVS
-226 EDRLN
+226 DAAF
-231 YQQQLDNAKQ
+231 NA
-241 VLQQVEN
+241 
-248 VEALTAERIQ
+248 AIERID
-258 TIRSQSRAV
+258 RESKAN
-267 DQKEQEQKN
+267 QE
-276 EQELKSAQE
+276 A
-285 MAEKRDKLIA
+285 A
-295 DGVKVSKE
+295 D
-303 LMDGLFK
+303 
-310 SSLNRLEKE
+310 
-319 SEANEEWAEEQR
+319 EQR
-331 ERVDELE
+331 SRVDELE
-338 EAGAISKEQA
+338 MSGAISKEQA
-348 DARKAAIDS
+348 DARKAAITQ
-357 KEEERAKELEK
+357 KEEQREKELARQKAAMQK
-368 KKAELKKKQAI
+368 KKTIFEIILNTATAVVEALPNFILAGI
-379 YEKTLSIAQIGWSTA
+379 VA
-394 AAILGI
+394 AA
-400 WKDYPKY
+400 
-407 DFGISATAATVMVAA
+407 
-422 LGAAQIA
+422 GAAQLGIA
-429 SVLATPL
+429 IAQPL
-436 PEYAAGTRNHPG
+436 PEYAAGTRNYPG

>member
-175 DAGNWKERQRIAE
+175 DAGNRKERQRIAE
-188 ELAFEILPIYQGA
+188 ELAFEIAAIETRSIT
-201 DKEQLK
+201 EQLK
-207 VEIESLQ
+207 IESEGGQ
-214 TLLNMGDGALSM
+214 TMLAMTEDENARREIAVETEKKIDRQRIALMKSTSNTLIAANVLTGKETLKIKETIGKEVLALVQTTGAQEVKQTEKTEEEKAKIRAKVKADLIGFFKEGAKVS
-226 EDRLN
+226 DAAF
-231 YQQQLDNAKQ
+231 NA
-241 VLQQVEN
+241 
-248 VEALTAERIQ
+248 AIERID
-258 TIRSQSRAV
+258 RESKAN
-267 DQKEQEQKN
+267 QE
-276 EQELKSAQE
+276 A
-285 MAEKRDKLIA
+285 A
-295 DGVKVSKE
+295 D
-303 LMDGLFK
+303 
-310 SSLNRLEKE
+310 
-319 SEANEEWAEEQR
+319 EQR
-331 ERVDELE
+331 SRVDELE
-338 EAGAISKEQA
+338 MSGAISKEQA
-348 DARKAAIDS
+348 DARKAAIAQ
-357 KEEERAKELEK
+357 KEEQREKELARQKAAMQK
-368 KKAELKKKQAI
+368 KKTIFEIILNTATAVVEALPNFILAGI
-379 YEKTLSIAQIGWSTA
+379 VA
-394 AAILGI
+394 AA
-400 WKDYPKY
+400 
-407 DFGISATAATVMVAA
+407 
-422 LGAAQIA
+422 GAAQLGIA
-429 SVLATPL
+429 IAQPL

-522 DNRTI
+522 DDRTI

>member
-175 DAGNWKERQRIAE
+175 DAGNQKERQRIAE
-188 ELAFEILPIYQGA
+188 ELAFEIAAIETRSIT
-201 DKEQLK
+201 EQLK
-207 VEIESLQ
+207 IESEGGQ
-214 TLLNMGDGALSM
+214 TMLAMTEDENARREIAVETEKKIDRQRIALMKSTSNTLIAANVLTGKETLKIKETIGKEVLALVQTTGAQEVKQTEKTEEEKAKIRAKVKADLIGFFKEGAKVS
-226 EDRLN
+226 DAAF
-231 YQQQLDNAKQ
+231 NA
-241 VLQQVEN
+241 
-248 VEALTAERIQ
+248 AIERID
-258 TIRSQSRAV
+258 RESKAN
-267 DQKEQEQKN
+267 QE
-276 EQELKSAQE
+276 A
-285 MAEKRDKLIA
+285 A
-295 DGVKVSKE
+295 D
-303 LMDGLFK
+303 
-310 SSLNRLEKE
+310 
-319 SEANEEWAEEQR
+319 EQR
-331 ERVDELE
+331 SRVDVLE
-338 EAGAISKEQA
+338 MSGAISKEQA
-348 DARKAAIDS
+348 DARKAAIAQ
-357 KEEERAKELEK
+357 KEEQREKELARQKAAMQK
-368 KKAELKKKQAI
+368 KKTIFEIILNTATAVVEALPNFILAGI
-379 YEKTLSIAQIGWSTA
+379 VA
-394 AAILGI
+394 AA
-400 WKDYPKY
+400 
-407 DFGISATAATVMVAA
+407 
-422 LGAAQIA
+422 GAAQLGIA
-429 SVLATPL
+429 IAQPL

>member
-50 PAGFKQLA
+50 PAGFNQLA
-58 KAEKEV
+58 KAAKEV

-175 DAGNWKERQRIAE
+175 DAGNRKERQRIAE
-188 ELAFEILPIYQGA
+188 ELAFEIAAIETRSIT
-201 DKEQLK
+201 EQLK
-207 VEIESLQ
+207 IESEGGQ
-214 TLLNMGDGALSM
+214 TMLAMTEDENARREIAVETEKKIDRQRIALMKSTSNTLIAANVLTGKETLKIKETIGKEVLALVQTTGAQEVKQTEKTEEEKAKIRAKVKADLIGFFKEGAKVS
-226 EDRLN
+226 DAAF
-231 YQQQLDNAKQ
+231 NA
-241 VLQQVEN
+241 
-248 VEALTAERIQ
+248 AIERID
-258 TIRSQSRAV
+258 RESKAN
-267 DQKEQEQKN
+267 QE
-276 EQELKSAQE
+276 A
-285 MAEKRDKLIA
+285 A
-295 DGVKVSKE
+295 D
-303 LMDGLFK
+303 
-310 SSLNRLEKE
+310 
-319 SEANEEWAEEQR
+319 EQR
-331 ERVDELE
+331 SRVDELE
-338 EAGAISKEQA
+338 MSGAISKEQA
-348 DARKAAIDS
+348 DARKAAITQ
-357 KEEERAKELEK
+357 KEEQREKELARQKAAMQK
-368 KKAELKKKQAI
+368 KKTIFEIILNTATAVVEALPNFILAGI
-379 YEKTLSIAQIGWSTA
+379 VA
-394 AAILGI
+394 AA
-400 WKDYPKY
+400 
-407 DFGISATAATVMVAA
+407 
-422 LGAAQIA
+422 GAAQLGIA
-429 SVLATPL
+429 IAQPL

>member
-175 DAGNWKERQRIAE
+175 DAGNRKERQRIAE
-188 ELAFEILPIYQGA
+188 ELAFEIAAIETRSIT
-201 DKEQLK
+201 EQLK
-207 VEIESLQ
+207 IESEGGQ
-214 TLLNMGDGALSM
+214 TMLAMTEDENARREIAVETEKKIDRQRIALMKSTSNTLIAANVLTGKETLKIKETIGKEVLALVQTTGAQEVKQTEKTEEEKAKIRAKVKADLIGFFKEGAKVS
-226 EDRLN
+226 DAAF
-231 YQQQLDNAKQ
+231 NA
-241 VLQQVEN
+241 
-248 VEALTAERIQ
+248 AIERID
-258 TIRSQSRAV
+258 RESKAN
-267 DQKEQEQKN
+267 QE
-276 EQELKSAQE
+276 A
-285 MAEKRDKLIA
+285 A
-295 DGVKVSKE
+295 D
-303 LMDGLFK
+303 
-310 SSLNRLEKE
+310 
-319 SEANEEWAEEQR
+319 EQR
-331 ERVDELE
+331 SRVDELE
-338 EAGAISKEQA
+338 MSGAISKEQA
-348 DARKAAIDS
+348 DARKAAIAQ
-357 KEEERAKELEK
+357 KEEQREKELARQKAAMQK
-368 KKAELKKKQAI
+368 KKTIFEIILNTATAVVEALPNFILAGI
-379 YEKTLSIAQIGWSTA
+379 VA
-394 AAILGI
+394 AA
-400 WKDYPKY
+400 
-407 DFGISATAATVMVAA
+407 
-422 LGAAQIA
+422 GAAQLGIA
-429 SVLATPL
+429 IAQPL
-436 PEYAAGTRNHPG
+436 PEYAAGIRNHPG

>member
-1 MTNVANNTLVYKAV
+1 
-15 AKGLAMLGD
+15 MLGD

-175 DAGNWKERQRIAE
+175 DAGNRKERQRIAE
-188 ELAFEILPIYQGA
+188 ELAFEIAAIETRSIT
-201 DKEQLK
+201 EQLK
-207 VEIESLQ
+207 IESEGGQ
-214 TLLNMGDGALSM
+214 TMLAMTEDENARREIAVETEKKIDRQRIALMKSTSNTLIAANVLTGKETLKIKETIGKEVLALVQTTGAQEVKQTEKTEEEKAKIRAKVKADLIGFFKEGAKVS
-226 EDRLN
+226 DAAF
-231 YQQQLDNAKQ
+231 NA
-241 VLQQVEN
+241 
-248 VEALTAERIQ
+248 AIERID
-258 TIRSQSRAV
+258 RESKAN
-267 DQKEQEQKN
+267 QE
-276 EQELKSAQE
+276 A
-285 MAEKRDKLIA
+285 A
-295 DGVKVSKE
+295 D
-303 LMDGLFK
+303 
-310 SSLNRLEKE
+310 
-319 SEANEEWAEEQR
+319 EQR
-331 ERVDELE
+331 SRVDELE
-338 EAGAISKEQA
+338 MSGAISKEQA
-348 DARKAAIDS
+348 DARKAAITQ
-357 KEEERAKELEK
+357 KEEQREKELARQKAAMQK
-368 KKAELKKKQAI
+368 KKTIFEIILNTATAVVEALPNFILAGI
-379 YEKTLSIAQIGWSTA
+379 VA
-394 AAILGI
+394 AA
-400 WKDYPKY
+400 
-407 DFGISATAATVMVAA
+407 
-422 LGAAQIA
+422 GAAQLGIA
-429 SVLATPL
+429 IAQPL

-551 GVNRDRANRR
+551 GVNRDCANRR

>member
-175 DAGNWKERQRIAE
+175 DAGNRKERQRIAE
-188 ELAFEILPIYQGA
+188 ELAFEIAAIETRSIT
-201 DKEQLK
+201 EQLK
-207 VEIESLQ
+207 IESEGGQ
-214 TLLNMGDGALSM
+214 TMLAMTEDENARREIAVETEKKIDRQRIALMKSTSNTLIAANVLTGKETLKIKETIGKEVLALVQTTGAQEVKQTEKTEEEKAKIRAKVKADLIGFFKEGAKVS
-226 EDRLN
+226 DAAF
-231 YQQQLDNAKQ
+231 NA
-241 VLQQVEN
+241 
-248 VEALTAERIQ
+248 AIERID
-258 TIRSQSRAV
+258 RESKAN
-267 DQKEQEQKN
+267 QE
-276 EQELKSAQE
+276 A
-285 MAEKRDKLIA
+285 A
-295 DGVKVSKE
+295 D
-303 LMDGLFK
+303 
-310 SSLNRLEKE
+310 
-319 SEANEEWAEEQR
+319 EQR
-331 ERVDELE
+331 SRVDELE
-338 EAGAISKEQA
+338 MSGAISKEQA
-348 DARKAAIDS
+348 DARKAAITQ
-357 KEEERAKELEK
+357 KEEQLARQKAAMQK
-368 KKAELKKKQAI
+368 KKTIFEIILNTATAVVEALPNFILAGI
-379 YEKTLSIAQIGWSTA
+379 VA
-394 AAILGI
+394 AA
-400 WKDYPKY
+400 
-407 DFGISATAATVMVAA
+407 
-422 LGAAQIA
+422 GAAQLGIA
-429 SVLATPL
+429 IAQPL

>member
-50 PAGFKQLA
+50 PAGFKHLA

-126 AIANDPTQSYDVRK
+126 AIANDPTQSYYVRK

-175 DAGNWKERQRIAE
+175 DAGNRKERQRIAE
-188 ELAFEILPIYQGA
+188 ELAFEIAAIETRSIT
-201 DKEQLK
+201 EQLK
-207 VEIESLQ
+207 IESEGGQ
-214 TLLNMGDGALSM
+214 TMLAMTEDENARREIAVETEKKIDRQRIALMKSTSNTLIAANVLTGKETLKIKETIGKEVLALVQTTGAQEVKQTEKTEEEKAKIRAKVKADLIGFFKEGAKVS
-226 EDRLN
+226 DAAF
-231 YQQQLDNAKQ
+231 NA
-241 VLQQVEN
+241 
-248 VEALTAERIQ
+248 AIERID
-258 TIRSQSRAV
+258 RESKAN
-267 DQKEQEQKN
+267 QE
-276 EQELKSAQE
+276 A
-285 MAEKRDKLIA
+285 A
-295 DGVKVSKE
+295 D
-303 LMDGLFK
+303 
-310 SSLNRLEKE
+310 
-319 SEANEEWAEEQR
+319 EQR
-331 ERVDELE
+331 SRVDELE
-338 EAGAISKEQA
+338 MSGAISKEQA
-348 DARKAAIDS
+348 DARKAAIAQ
-357 KEEERAKELEK
+357 KEEQREKELARQKAAMQK
-368 KKAELKKKQAI
+368 KKTIFEIILNTATAVVEALPNFILAGI
-379 YEKTLSIAQIGWSTA
+379 VA
-394 AAILGI
+394 AA
-400 WKDYPKY
+400 
-407 DFGISATAATVMVAA
+407 
-422 LGAAQIA
+422 GAAQLGIA
-429 SVLATPL
+429 IAQPL

>member
-175 DAGNWKERQRIAE
+175 DAGNRKERQRIAE
-188 ELAFEILPIYQGA
+188 ELAFEIAAIETRSIT
-201 DKEQLK
+201 EQLK
-207 VEIESLQ
+207 IESEGGQ
-214 TLLNMGDGALSM
+214 TMLAMTEDEKARREIAVETEKKIDRQRIALMKSTSNTLIAANVLTGKETLKIKETIGKEVLALVQTTGAQEVKQTEKTEEEKAKIRAKVKADLIGFFKEGAKVS
-226 EDRLN
+226 DAAF
-231 YQQQLDNAKQ
+231 NA
-241 VLQQVEN
+241 
-248 VEALTAERIQ
+248 AIERID
-258 TIRSQSRAV
+258 RESKAN
-267 DQKEQEQKN
+267 QE
-276 EQELKSAQE
+276 A
-285 MAEKRDKLIA
+285 A
-295 DGVKVSKE
+295 D
-303 LMDGLFK
+303 
-310 SSLNRLEKE
+310 
-319 SEANEEWAEEQR
+319 EQR
-331 ERVDELE
+331 SRVDELE
-338 EAGAISKEQA
+338 MSGAISKEQA
-348 DARKAAIDS
+348 DARKAAIAQ
-357 KEEERAKELEK
+357 KEEQREKELARQKAAMQK
-368 KKAELKKKQAI
+368 KKTIFEIILNTATAVVEALPNFILAGI
-379 YEKTLSIAQIGWSTA
+379 VA
-394 AAILGI
+394 AA
-400 WKDYPKY
+400 
-407 DFGISATAATVMVAA
+407 
-422 LGAAQIA
+422 GAAQLGIA
-429 SVLATPL
+429 IAQPL

>member
-112 DPAIQAGQKSRENR
+112 DPAIQAGQKSLENR

-175 DAGNWKERQRIAE
+175 DAGNRKERQRIAE
-188 ELAFEILPIYQGA
+188 ELAFEIAAIETRSIT
-201 DKEQLK
+201 EQLK
-207 VEIESLQ
+207 IESEGGQ
-214 TLLNMGDGALSM
+214 TMLAMTEDENARREIAVETEKKIDRQRIALMKSTSNT
-226 EDRLN
+226 LIAAN
-231 YQQQLDNAKQ
+231 
-241 VLQQVEN
+241 VLTGKETLKIKETIGKEVL
-248 VEALTAERIQ
+248 ALVQ
-258 TIRSQSRAV
+258 TTG
-267 DQKEQEQKN
+267 
-276 EQELKSAQE
+276 AQE
-285 MAEKRDKLIA
+285 VKQTEKTEEEKAKIRAKVKADLIGFFKEGA
-295 DGVKVSKE
+295 KVSDAAFNAAIE
-303 LMDGLFK
+303 LID
-310 SSLNRLEKE
+310 RE
-319 SEANEEWAEEQR
+319 SKANQEAADEQR
-331 ERVDELE
+331 SRVDELE
-338 EAGAISKEQA
+338 MSGAISKEQA
-348 DARKAAIDS
+348 DARKAAITQ
-357 KEEERAKELEK
+357 KEEQREKELARQKAAMQK
-368 KKAELKKKQAI
+368 KKTIFEIILNTATAVVEALPNFILAGI
-379 YEKTLSIAQIGWSTA
+379 VA
-394 AAILGI
+394 AA
-400 WKDYPKY
+400 
-407 DFGISATAATVMVAA
+407 
-422 LGAAQIA
+422 GAAQLGIA
-429 SVLATPL
+429 IAQPL

>member
-175 DAGNWKERQRIAE
+175 DAGNQKERQRIAE
-188 ELAFEILPIYQGA
+188 ELAFEIAAIETRSIT
-201 DKEQLK
+201 EQLK
-207 VEIESLQ
+207 IESEGGQ
-214 TLLNMGDGALSM
+214 TMLAMTEDENARREIAVETEKKIDRQRIALMKSTSNTLIAANVLTGKETLKIKETIGKEVLALVQTTGAQEVKQTEKTEEEKAKIRAKVKADLIGFFKEGAKVS
-226 EDRLN
+226 DAAF
-231 YQQQLDNAKQ
+231 NA
-241 VLQQVEN
+241 
-248 VEALTAERIQ
+248 AIERID
-258 TIRSQSRAV
+258 RESKAN
-267 DQKEQEQKN
+267 QE
-276 EQELKSAQE
+276 A
-285 MAEKRDKLIA
+285 A
-295 DGVKVSKE
+295 D
-303 LMDGLFK
+303 
-310 SSLNRLEKE
+310 
-319 SEANEEWAEEQR
+319 EQR
-331 ERVDELE
+331 SRVDELE
-338 EAGAISKEQA
+338 MSGAISKEQA
-348 DARKAAIDS
+348 DARKAAITQ
-357 KEEERAKELEK
+357 KEEQREKELARQKAAMQK
-368 KKAELKKKQAI
+368 KKTIFEIILNTATAVVEALPNFILAGI
-379 YEKTLSIAQIGWSTA
+379 VA
-394 AAILGI
+394 AA
-400 WKDYPKY
+400 
-407 DFGISATAATVMVAA
+407 
-422 LGAAQIA
+422 GAAQLGIA
-429 SVLATPL
+429 IAQPL
-436 PEYAAGTRNHPG
+436 PEYAAGTQNHPG